1 MPCNDIEPW
10 QVELPRGYPSQ
21 RMAETKVE
29 NQVGLSEADVQ
40 ELVVQLEQSS
50 RELQADAC
58 PSVFQ
63 LLELARTF
71 VNARNTPSDDC
82 CGSTQGPLKASPQIA
97 TAGPRTSLCASFG
110 CVHAVHFVA

>member
-1 MPCNDIEPW
+1 M
-10 QVELPRGYPSQ
+10 ELPRGYPSQ

-29 NQVGLSEADVQ
+29 NQVGLSESDVQ

-71 VNARNTPSDDC
+71 VNARNTPRTTVVVRPKD
-82 CGSTQGPLKASPQIA
+82 PLKPH
-97 TAGPRTSLCASFG
+97 PK
-110 CVHAVHFVA
+110 